1 MKIIS
6 IKLSTIDDIRTL
18 VDSITTCK
26 YDVEL
31 SSGSYTIDAKSI
43 MGIFGLDLSKTIT
56 MTAYTDDIAELKEK
70 ISSFIIESE

>member
-1 MKIIS
+1 MKIIN

-18 VDSITTCK
+18 VDCATGCS

-43 MGIFGLDLSKTIT
+43 MGIFGLDLSKQIT
-56 MTAYTDDIAELKEK
+56 MTVFSDDCDELIDK
-70 ISSFIIESE
+70 IKGFIISQE